1 MTEMAPLRFMTFNLR
16 RDVEADGDNNWTRR
30 RDAAAAL
37 VRQHAPHVLATQE
50 GLPHQLADLDAR
62 LPHLRRVG
70 GCRRGDGTD
79 EHTAIFYD
87 ASRLFLVATGDLWLS
102 DTPGEP
108 GSRTWGNR
116 LPRMVTWARFTDQ
129 DTGSSFTVANTHLDH
144 ESPEARR
151 RSAAFLRERMPNAIL
166 LGDFNAQP
174 GDDVHRILTQ
184 TWRDA
189 HDEADATADG
199 HTHTF
204 HGFTGMA
211 SVRFDWILAPSRVRV
226 LEHRVVKERAE
237 GRYVSDHHPVLASL
251 VVRR

>member
-1 MTEMAPLRFMTFNLR
+1 MTFNLR
-16 RDVEADGDNNWTRR
+16 RDVEADGDNRWAHR
-30 RDAAAAL
+30 RDAVAAL
-37 VRQHAPHVLATQE
+37 VESQAPHVLATQE

-79 EHTAIFYD
+79 EHAAIFYD
-87 ASRLFLVATGDLWLS
+87 PRRLLLVATGDLWLS

-129 DTGSSFTVANTHLDH
+129 DAGASFTVANTHLDH

-151 RSAAFLRERMPNAIL
+151 RSAAFLRERLPNAVV
-166 LGDFNAQP
+166 LGDFNAVP
-174 GDDVHRILTQ
+174 GDDVHHLLTQ

-189 HDEADATADG
+189 HEADATHGGHAD
-199 HTHTF
+199 TF
-204 HGFTGMA
+204 HAFTGQA
-211 SVRFDWILAPSRVRV
+211 LARFDWILAPRRARI
-226 LEHRVVKERAE
+226 LEHRVLKERIQ
-237 GRYVSDHHPVLASL
+237 GRYASDHHPVVASMVL
-251 VVRR
+251 P